1 MSQDSDVIEGVETQ
15 QLIFGRWP
23 LWATLVGAVSITS
36 GLAFGYD
43 QGVIGG
49 AISFMQD
56 EFGFGSFVEG
66 MITSWVTIG
75 ALVGALFGG
84 GLADRWSRK
93 KALIFAAYLLVF
105 GSIVQAIAPSV
116 VVLIAGRFIIG
127 AGVGIAS
134 VAAPMFV
141 AESAPAKLRGRYV
154 SGYQLAITIG
164 IFVAQFVDYGL
175 SEDGTW
181 RLMVGLGAAT
191 GVLLL
196 LAAYPVPHSAR
207 WLISVG
213 RRDDAAESI
222 RKVRGAAE
230 VEGQL
235 AAIEADLQDQP
246 SAEWSDLLIGGARKA
261 LIVAVGLAI
270 IQQITGI
277 NAVIYYSNEILAEA
291 GFETASAQ
299 AGASLIAVGLVNV
312 LATFIALAF
321 VDRLGRRPLLIAGMT
336 GMLAGLAGLTITFL
350 YETTPGDTHSIPGS
364 LALISM
370 VVFIAS
376 FAFSLGPVVWT
387 IISEVFPNQVRAK
400 GMSVATAVNWG
411 AAFVLTLLFP
421 ILLDGIGHSA
431 TFGLLAFFTVI
442 SMLWVARMVPET
454 KGKTLEEVSAMFSDE
469 STT

>member
-1 MSQDSDVIEGVETQ
+1 MSQDSDVVDQVDTRR
-15 QLIFGRWP
+15 LILGRWP
-23 LWATLVGAVSITS
+23 FWATLVGAVSITS

-49 AISFMQD
+49 AITFMQD

-75 ALVGALFGG
+75 ALFGALFGG
-84 GLADRWSRK
+84 GLADRLSRK
-93 KALIFAAYLLVF
+93 KALIIAAYLLIA
-105 GSIVQAIAPSV
+105 GSVVQAIAPSV
-116 VVLIAGRFIIG
+116 AVLIAGRFVIG

-134 VAAPMFV
+134 VAAPMYV
-141 AESAPAKLRGRYV
+141 AESAPAALRGRYV

-175 SEDGTW
+175 SGSGEW
-181 RLMVGLGAAT
+181 RLMVGLGAVT
-191 GVLLL
+191 GLLLL
-196 LAAYPVPHSAR
+196 LASYPVPHSAR
-207 WLISVG
+207 WLLSVG

-222 RKVRGAAE
+222 RKTRGEAAVGE
-230 VEGQL
+230 QL
-235 AAIEADLQDQP
+235 AAIEADLHDQR
-246 SAEWSDLLIGGARKA
+246 SAQWSELLVGGARKA
-261 LIVAVGLAI
+261 LVVAVGLAI
-270 IQQITGI
+270 IQQLTGI
-277 NAVIYYSNEILAEA
+277 NAVIYYSNQILADA
-291 GFETASAQ
+291 GFVTESAQ

-312 LATFIALAF
+312 LATLIALAF

-336 GMLAGLAGLTITFL
+336 GMFAGLAGLTVTFL
-350 YETTPGDTHSIPGS
+350 YEATPGDTHSIPGS

-421 ILLDGIGHSA
+421 DLLDWLGNSG
-431 TFGLLAFFTVI
+431 TFGLLAAFTVV
-442 SMLWVARMVPET
+442 SMLWVHRMVPET
-454 KGKTLEEVSAMFSDE
+454 KGKTLEEVTAMFAAE
-469 STT
+469 SA